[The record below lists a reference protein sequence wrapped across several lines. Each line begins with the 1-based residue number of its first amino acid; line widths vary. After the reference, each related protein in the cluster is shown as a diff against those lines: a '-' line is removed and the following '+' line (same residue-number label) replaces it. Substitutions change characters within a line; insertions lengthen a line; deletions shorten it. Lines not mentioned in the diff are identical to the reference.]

1 MLPLIM
7 TQTEQPMVGETRKG
21 ELRHVD
27 FGGKMAARGI
37 ELTTRENATAFL
49 YCSGCAV
56 APLPST
62 TAATTTTAAIPK

>member
-37 ELTTRENATAFL
+37 ELTTRETAQERRKEKVF
-49 YCSGCAV
+49 G
-56 APLPST
+56 
-62 TAATTTTAAIPK
+62 PK